1 MTFIHAENLTKT
13 FGAGRGALRAS
24 DGISFSLE
32 RGGVL
37 GLLGPN
43 GAGKTT
49 LIKQLTGLLRPD
61 SGRVLIGGLDPAQDP
76 PGLRGR
82 LGLLLEGMRNV
93 YPYLTGRA
101 NLVYFGYLAG
111 LGRDEA
117 ARRAADLL
125 DRFGL
130 AAAADKYVMAYSA
143 GMNRKLAVA
152 TCLMGSADL
161 IILDEPT
168 AGLDS
173 AAADDLAGL
182 VAELAGSGGRT
193 FILAGHDMRF
203 MARAAREV
211 LWLKEG
217 RVRLYGRAEE
227 VTALPAY
234 RTVKLSLRGSVPL
247 RARLTEA
254 GAEFAEEGG
263 VLSVR
268 LDPAGR
274 RARNN
279 EPPAP
284 QVPGAMSPGPG
295 TDSGQSRPDP
305 AAAGPLLAE
314 LLSSGDLLSVSG
326 GGDLEEAFREI
337 SRDTAQG

>member
-1 MTFIHAENLTKT
+1 MMPFIETHSLTKV
-13 FGAGRGALRAS
+13 FGSGPGAVTANS
-24 DGISFSLE
+24 GISFALE
-32 RGGVL
+32 RGGAL

-49 LIKQLTGLLRPD
+49 LIKQLSGLLRPD
-61 SGRVLIGGLDPAQDP
+61 SGRVLVGGLDPAQDP

-82 LGLLLEGMRNV
+82 LGLLLEGMRNI

-125 DRFGL
+125 ARFGL

-152 TCLMGSADL
+152 TCLMGRAEL
-161 IILDEPT
+161 LILDEPT

-173 AAADDLAGL
+173 AASDDLARL
-182 VAELAGSGGRT
+182 VGELRAEGGRT

-203 MARAAREV
+203 MARAADDV
-211 LWLKEG
+211 LWLAGG
-217 RVRLYGRAEE
+217 RVRLAGRAADLA
-227 VTALPAY
+227 ALPAY
-234 RTVKLSLRGSVPL
+234 RAVSLSLRDSRGL
-247 RARLTEA
+247 RERLAAA
-254 GAEFAEEGG
+254 GAASAPADGA
-263 VLSVR
+263 LAVR
-268 LDPAGR
+268 LDPA
-274 RARNN
+274 
-279 EPPAP
+279 
-284 QVPGAMSPGPG
+284 S
-295 TDSGQSRPDP
+295 
-305 AAAGPLLAE
+305 AGPLLAE
-314 LLSSGDLLSVSG
+314 LLASADLLSVSG

>member
-1 MTFIHAENLTKT
+1 MPFIDAHSLTKT

-61 SGRVLIGGLDPAQDP
+61 SGRVLIDGLDPAQDP

-101 NLVYFGYLAG
+101 NLIYFGYLAG

-117 ARRAADLL
+117 ARRAAELL
-125 DRFGL
+125 ERFGL

-168 AGLDS
+168 AGLDPG
-173 AAADDLAGL
+173 AADDLAGL

-203 MARAAREV
+203 MARAAGDV

-217 RVRLYGRAEE
+217 RARLHGRAAD
-227 VTALPAY
+227 VTELPAY
-234 RTVKLSLRGSVPL
+234 RAVKLSLRGSAPL
-247 RARLTEA
+247 RARLSAA
-254 GAEFAEEGG
+254 GAEFAEEEGG
-263 VLSVR
+263 LSVR
-268 LDPAGR
+268 LDPSAG
-274 RARNN
+274 
-279 EPPAP
+279 
-284 QVPGAMSPGPG
+284 GA
-295 TDSGQSRPDP
+295 
-305 AAAGPLLAE
+305 LLAE
-314 LLSSGDLLSVSG
+314 LLASADLLSVSG